1 MKYLGKSENT
11 TTWEPADC
19 IPPWMIN
26 LYENREETVVTLVDD
41 NYSGQIS
48 STIKSAS
55 PRDVPCEP
63 RQKRRKEANN
73 EIPEEG

>member
-1 MKYLGKSENT
+1 
-11 TTWEPADC
+11 
-19 IPPWMIN
+19 MIN